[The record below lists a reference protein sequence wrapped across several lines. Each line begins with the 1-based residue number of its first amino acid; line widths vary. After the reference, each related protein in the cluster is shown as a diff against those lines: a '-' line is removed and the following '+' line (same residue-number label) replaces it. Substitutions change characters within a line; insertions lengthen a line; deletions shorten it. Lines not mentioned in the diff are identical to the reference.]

1 MKKYL
6 ILIIVIFGAIFS
18 SCDKKAE
25 YVEIDSQV
33 VDAAGEW
40 WIKFSKTGY
49 ETGYLKVLTYNT
61 AADLPT
67 EMWIWDKGNWKDI
80 KVKCPVTISDLTF
93 SGTDLVNA
101 TSPSLKITV
110 KNGKI
115 TKNGGLST
123 SGNVTDKITFDVEL
137 SSEPGVTY
145 KAEGT
150 RKTGFVEDEH

>member
-6 ILIIVIFGAIFS
+6 ILLFVAFSVIFS
-18 SCDKKAE
+18 SCDKKAD
-25 YVEIDSQV
+25 YIEIDSQV

-40 WIKFSKTGY
+40 WIKFSKPGY
-49 ETGYLKVLTYNT
+49 ETGYLKVLTFNT

-67 EMWIWDKGNWKDI
+67 EMWIWDKGNWMDI
-80 KVKCPVTISDLTF
+80 KVKCPVNISDLTF
-93 SGTDLVNA
+93 SGTNLANA
-101 TSPSLKITV
+101 ISTITVTV

-115 TKNGGLST
+115 AKNGGLST
-123 SGNVTDKITFDVEL
+123 SGNVTDKISFDVEL

>member
-6 ILIIVIFGAIFS
+6 ILLFVVFSVVFS

-25 YVEIDSQV
+25 YIEIDSQV
-33 VDAAGEW
+33 VAASGEW
-40 WIKFSKTGY
+40 WIKFSKAGY
-49 ETGYLKVLTYNT
+49 ETGYLKVITFNT
-61 AADLPT
+61 AADIAS
-67 EMWIWDKGNWKDI
+67 EMWISDDGNWKDI
-80 KVKCPVTISDLTF
+80 KFKCPVDILNLTF
-93 SGTDLVNA
+93 AGTNLTDVSSSN
-101 TSPSLKITV
+101 KVVV

-115 TKNGGLST
+115 VKGAGLST
-123 SGNVTDKITFDVEL
+123 SGNVTDSISFEIEL

>member
-1 MKKYL
+1 M
-6 ILIIVIFGAIFS
+6 VFS

-25 YVEIDSQV
+25 YIEINSQV

-49 ETGYLKVLTYNT
+49 ESGYLKVLTYNT
-61 AADLPT
+61 AADVAT
-67 EMWIWDKGNWKDI
+67 EMWLSDNGNWKNI
-80 KVKCPVTISDLTF
+80 KVKCPVKIENLTF
-93 SGTDLVNA
+93 GGTNLPNTT
-101 TSPSLKITV
+101 TSMTVAV

-115 TKNGGLST
+115 TKGGGLST
-123 SGNVTDKITFDVEL
+123 SGLVTDKISFEIEF
-137 SSEPGVTY
+137 SSEPGATY

>member
-6 ILIIVIFGAIFS
+6 IFIVVVLGMSFA

-25 YVEIDSQV
+25 YIEIDSKV

-40 WIKFSKTGY
+40 WVKFSKSDY
-49 ETGYLKVLTYNT
+49 ETGYLKVLTFNT

-67 EMWIWDKGNWKDI
+67 EMWIWDNGNWKGL
-80 KVKCPVTISDLTF
+80 KFKCPVNISDLTF
-93 SGTDLVNA
+93 SGNNLVNNI
-101 TSPSLKITV
+101 SSVKITV

-115 TKNGGLST
+115 IKDGGLST
-123 SGNVTDKITFDVEL
+123 SGMMTDKISFEIEL

-145 KAEGT
+145 RAEGT

>member
-6 ILIIVIFGAIFS
+6 ILIFVVFGTVFS

-25 YVEIDSQV
+25 YIEIDSKV
-33 VDAAGEW
+33 VEAAGEW
-40 WIKFSKTGY
+40 WVKFSK
-49 ETGYLKVLTYNT
+49 TGYLKVLTFNT

-67 EMWIWDKGNWKDI
+67 EMWIWDKGNWMGLKF
-80 KVKCPVTISDLTF
+80 KCPVNISGLTF
-93 SGTDLVNA
+93 GGTSLVNT
-101 TSPSLKITV
+101 TSSMTVTV

-115 TKNGGLST
+115 TKDGGLST
-123 SGNVTDKITFDVEL
+123 SGNVTDKISFEIEL

-145 KAEGT
+145 MAEGT